1 MVGGEKSVGVG
12 DAEQTSGPARP
23 EGWFE
28 LEDPE
33 GMDRRDTRVPIE
45 AALLTALFDHAAVGI
60 YATDAEGRLTAC
72 NPHTERLL
80 GYSERDMVGADV
92 HTLLHRAAGGTTPPV
107 AECRLREVMSATR
120 SADGRGVFA
129 RADDTLLPVRW
140 AAAPT
145 MLAASVT
152 GSVVVFTDETTEGAE
167 TDRREAEHTALAAA
181 HERLT
186 LLADVTTAL
195 SSTLEVGE
203 ALHRLARIT
212 VPRLADWSVVDLL
225 TEDGQVERIAL
236 VHRDPDRPLPPGG
249 PLGAMPTTAAERGP
263 GTLAGVLAGG
273 EPILLTDLEPSRTA
287 EPPVHRAQRDL
298 FDQLDACCAIVAPLR
313 ARGRVLGALTVA
325 RTDPARPYGHADTD
339 LVADL
344 AGRAGLAVDNARLYG
359 GQRATAEALQRSLL
373 PQLPS
378 TRHLSLAA
386 RYWPARAAAEVGG
399 DWYDAFRTL
408 DGSPA
413 LVIGDVV
420 GHGLAATARM
430 GELRNL
436 LRGIAVTT
444 GAPPS
449 EVMTRFDQAVT
460 HLYDTDLKATNL
472 EVAELTSAELTSAE
486 LATAIYARLEG
497 VPGGP
502 RRLVWCNAG
511 HPPPLLIAP
520 NGTPRYLEDPSGL
533 LLGLD
538 DHDGAD
544 GHVDLPAGSTLLLYT
559 DGLVETRD
567 QPISHG
573 LTRLSHHT
581 TALIRSL
588 ANEPLD
594 TLCDHLLD
602 RLTPAGTD
610 DVALL
615 AARIEP

>member
-1 MVGGEKSVGVG
+1 MS
-12 DAEQTSGPARP
+12 DAEQASGQVRRQDGV
-23 EGWFE
+23 ER
-28 LEDPE
+28 EDAD

-60 YATDAEGRLTAC
+60 YATDAQGRLTAC

-80 GYSERDMVGADV
+80 GYQEGDLVGVDV
-92 HTLLHRAAGGTTPPV
+92 HALIHRAAGGTTSPA

-120 SADGRGVFA
+120 PGDGRDLFA
-129 RADDTLLPVRW
+129 RADGTLLPVRW

-167 TDRREAEHTALAAA
+167 TDRREAEHTALSTA

-186 LLADVTTAL
+186 LLADVTAAL
-195 SSTLEVGE
+195 SSTLDVGE
-203 ALHRLARIT
+203 ALHRLARII

-225 TEDGQVERIAL
+225 TEDGQVERVA
-236 VHRDPDRPLPPGG
+236 VAHRDPDQPLPIGG
-249 PLGAMPTTAAERGP
+249 PLGPMPATAAERGP
-263 GTLAGVLAGG
+263 GTLTRVLADG
-273 EPILLTDLEPSRTA
+273 EAVLLTDLEPLRISKN
-287 EPPVHRAQRDL
+287 PVHRSQLDL
-298 FDQLDACCAIVAPLR
+298 FDQLEARCAIIAPLR
-313 ARGRVLGALTVA
+313 ARNRVLGALTVA
-325 RTDPARPYGHADTD
+325 RTDPARPYGHADTA

-344 AGRAGLAVDNARLYG
+344 AGRAGLATDNARLYSA
-359 GQRATAEALQRSLL
+359 QRATAEALQRSLL

-386 RYWPARAAAEVGG
+386 RYRPARAVAEVGG

-408 DGSPA
+408 DVSLA

-460 HLYDTDLKATNL
+460 HLTATDLKPL
-472 EVAELTSAELTSAE
+472 DLTTTDLASAE
-486 LATAIYARLEG
+486 LATAIYARVEG
-497 VPGGP
+497 VPGGA

-511 HPPPLLIAP
+511 HPPPLLIGP
-520 NGTPRYLEDPSGL
+520 DGTARYLEDPSGL

-538 DHDGAD
+538 DDGRTD
-544 GHVDLPAGSTLLLYT
+544 GQIDLPAETTLLLYT

-567 QPISHG
+567 QPISEG
-573 LTRLSHHT
+573 LARLQRHASIL
-581 TALIRSL
+581 AQSL
-588 ANEPLD
+588 TDRPPDLE
-594 TLCDHLLD
+594 TLCDQLLD
-602 RLTPAGTD
+602 RLAPAGTD